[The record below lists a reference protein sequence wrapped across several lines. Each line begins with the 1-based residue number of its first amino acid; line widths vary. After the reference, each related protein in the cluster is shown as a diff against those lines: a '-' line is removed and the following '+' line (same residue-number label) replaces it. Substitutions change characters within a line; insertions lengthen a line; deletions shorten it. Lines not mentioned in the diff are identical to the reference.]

1 MTVCHQTASLPV
13 HHAFSPSPAF
23 AHETK
28 AFVTAT
34 RYPFKLPSFL
44 ASFVLAITCLPWA
57 L

>member
-23 AHETK
+23 AHEIRP
-28 AFVTAT
+28 FVTAT

-44 ASFVLAITCLPWA
+44 ASFILAIACLSRA